1 MFSDVHHIAAAT
13 AALVASP
20 CILTSAILA
29 LAEKVL
35 FAFIDICK
43 CNQKEIALG
52 IKNINF

>member
-1 MFSDVHHIAAAT
+1 MFSDVQHIAAAT
-13 AALVASP
+13 AALIASP